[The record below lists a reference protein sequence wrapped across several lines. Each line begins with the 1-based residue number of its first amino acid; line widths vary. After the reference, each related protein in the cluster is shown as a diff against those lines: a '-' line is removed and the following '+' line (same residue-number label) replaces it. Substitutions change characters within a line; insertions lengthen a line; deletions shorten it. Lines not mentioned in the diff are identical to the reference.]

1 MSHARSAF
9 ADWLPLVQLGAM
21 ILVGILGFFIV
32 AYMNTNEKAISDTKL
47 KMTELDRE
55 IQNIKLAQQT
65 EKGRVDSLQVA
76 QGTVLSQLQEI
87 NAFVRSIDGR
97 LIRMEVSNERKR

>member
-9 ADWLPLVQLGAM
+9 ADWLPLVQLSAM
-21 ILVGILGFFIV
+21 ILVGVLGFFIV
-32 AYMNTNEKAISDTKL
+32 AYLNTNEQSISDTKL